1 MFKKTLIFA
10 TLSALW
16 LAAAAPV
23 IAADAEGTM
32 NPVAEALSKILPAK
46 DETETKNAPLPVP
59 RFVTLAT
66 EEVNVRTGP
75 GTRYPILY
83 IVRKGGLPV
92 EITKEF
98 EVWRKIK
105 DVDGDGGWVH
115 KAMLSGRRGVVVKGQ
130 VQPLLR
136 EPYDSA
142 RPVARLEPGVI
153 AELKSCKDAWC
164 SLKVATYEGWMKKE
178 NLWGVYAD
186 EQVKE

>member
-10 TLSALW
+10 LVPALW
-16 LAAAAPV
+16 LFAAAP
-23 IAADAEGTM
+23 ALSADADEAM
-32 NPVAEALSKILPAK
+32 NPVAQALSKILPAR
-46 DETETKNAPLPVP
+46 DDAEAKNAPLPVP

-92 EITKEF
+92 EIVKEF

-115 KAMLSGRRGVVVKGQ
+115 KAMLSGRRGVIVKGQ

-136 EPYDSA
+136 EAYDSA
-142 RPVARLEPGVI
+142 RPVAKLEPGVI
-153 AELKSCKDAWC
+153 AELKACKDDWC

-178 NLWGVYAD
+178 HLWGVYAD